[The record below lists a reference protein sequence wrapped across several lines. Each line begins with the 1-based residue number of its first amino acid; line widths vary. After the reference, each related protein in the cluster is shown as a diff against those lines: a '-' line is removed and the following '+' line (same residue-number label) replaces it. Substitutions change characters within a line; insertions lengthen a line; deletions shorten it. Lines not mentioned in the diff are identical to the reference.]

1 MPISTAPARADAP
14 LSRNGFT
21 LVELMIALAILG
33 LLTGVAVLTLG
44 GSEREPA
51 DSAARLAGRL
61 AAARDRAVMTGHSV
75 GVWVS
80 PSGYGFDERRQGRWQ
95 PIGDRPF
102 ETADLK
108 NGIAIVAFGTAGTER
123 ARLRFDPLGMPDRP
137 QQLVLSKE
145 ARRVVVDISASGEI
159 TLQ

>member
-1 MPISTAPARADAP
+1 M
-14 LSRNGFT
+14 SRNGFT
-21 LVELMIALAILG
+21 LVELLIALAILG
-33 LLTGVAVLTLG
+33 LLTGVAVLTVG
-44 GSEREPA
+44 GNDREPT

-80 PSGYGFDERRQGRWQ
+80 PSGYGFDERRQGRWE

-102 ETADLK
+102 ETADMK
-108 NGIAIVAFGTAGTER
+108 GGVAIAAAGTEGTEG

-145 ARRVVVDISASGEI
+145 SRRAVVDVSASGEI